1 MSLRDQ
7 RSQAAKVR
15 AQFYFSHARGAAV
28 RTVAVRPLIL
38 WSASTVV
45 ALSLVWAAAATLYL
59 AFHDDMLGALAA
71 REAEQQY
78 AYEDRLAEARADLDR
93 VAGRQL
99 LDQSSFEGKLH
110 ELLSRQARLEQRGA
124 IVAALAEQTTRSL
137 AAAEPSRHG
146 STVAAAKPTAGSAL
160 LAISA
165 ASPLTPTDSVA
176 GATRAFAP
184 IGSLVSAEPTVA
196 AAAPKPRPLD
206 EAKPQPV
213 AGPQASA
220 DRGVGAD
227 LIAAADNPDLGATAR
242 LGLMS
247 LSLDRAE
254 RRQEKALDE
263 IAADARTG
271 AAKLASVIA
280 HTGLAADSLV
290 PPAVKGGVGGPYI
303 PLSVDPAAPAFD
315 KTLAAAARDV
325 AEADRL
331 SRLMPILPVRA
342 PLIGDAVV
350 SSPFGYR
357 TDPFLGKPELHPGVD
372 LVQDYGSEIHATAG
386 GRVTH
391 AGPMGGYGDMVEID
405 HGNGLV
411 TRYGH
416 LSEILVA
423 EGEEVT
429 AGALLGR
436 LGSTGRSTGPHLHY
450 EVRVD
455 GEPVDPERFLAAGA
469 PLFGT
474 TL

>member
-7 RSQAAKVR
+7 RSRPAKVR
-15 AQFYFSHARGAAV
+15 THFYFSHARGDAI
-28 RTVAVRPLIL
+28 RTVAVRPLVL
-38 WSASTVV
+38 WSLAAFA
-45 ALSLVWAAAATLYL
+45 ALTLVWAGLTTVYL
-59 AFHDDMLGALAA
+59 VFHDDMLAALAA

-78 AYEDRLAEARADLDR
+78 AYEDRIAEARADLDR

-124 IVAALAEQTTRSL
+124 IVAALADQTTRSL
-137 AAAEPSRHG
+137 AAAEPPAHAS
-146 STVAAAKPTAGSAL
+146 SVAGAKPAGSAL
-160 LAISA
+160 SAIGA
-165 ASPLTPTDSVA
+165 ASPLAPTDSVIGPA
-176 GATRAFAP
+176 ARAFAP
-184 IGSLVSAEPTVA
+184 VAPIAPTIA
-196 AAAPKPRPLD
+196 AGPQKPRPID
-206 EAKPQPV
+206 DPRAQPTL
-213 AGPQASA
+213 GPQAA
-220 DRGVGAD
+220 AERGVGAD
-227 LIAAADNPDLGATAR
+227 LLAAADNPDLDAAAR
-242 LGLMS
+242 LS
-247 LSLDRAE
+247 LISVSLDRTE
-254 RRQEKALDE
+254 RRQATAVGE
-263 IAADARTG
+263 IAADARAG
-271 AAKLASVIA
+271 AAKLSAVVTRA
-280 HTGLAADSLV
+280 GLAADTLV
-290 PPAVKGGVGGPYI
+290 APAAKGGVGGPFI

-315 KTLAAAARDV
+315 KALASAARDV
-325 AEADRL
+325 AAADRL
-331 SRLMPILPVRA
+331 SRLLPILPVRA
-342 PLIGDAVV
+342 PLIGEAAV

-357 TDPFLGKPELHPGVD
+357 TDPFLGRPELHPGVD

-416 LSEILVA
+416 MSEILVA
-423 EGEEVT
+423 EGQEVT

-474 TL
+474 PL

>member
-7 RSQAAKVR
+7 RSRPVKVKTH
-15 AQFYFSHARGAAV
+15 FYFSHARGDAI
-28 RTVAVRPLIL
+28 RTVAVRPFIL
-38 WSASTVV
+38 WSLAAFA
-45 ALSLVWAAAATLYL
+45 ALTLVWAGLTTVYL
-59 AFHDDMLGALAA
+59 VFHDDMLAALAT

-78 AYEDRLAEARADLDR
+78 AYEDRVAEARAELDR

-110 ELLSRQARLEQRGA
+110 DLLSRQARLEQRGA
-124 IVAALAEQTTRSL
+124 IVAALADQTTRSL
-137 AAAEPSRHG
+137 AAASPSRAPA
-146 STVAAAKPTAGSAL
+146 VVAAKPLGSAL
-160 LAISA
+160 SAIGA
-165 ASPLTPTDSVA
+165 ASPLAPTDSA
-176 GATRAFAP
+176 IGPTATAFAP
-184 IGSLVSAEPTVA
+184 VA
-196 AAAPKPRPLD
+196 PLAVAGPPKPRPID
-206 EAKPQPV
+206 EARPQSTP
-213 AGPQASA
+213 GPQAA
-220 DRGVGAD
+220 AERGVGAD
-227 LIAAADNPDLGATAR
+227 LLAAADNPNLDAAAR
-242 LGLMS
+242 LS
-247 LSLDRAE
+247 LISVSLDRVE
-254 RRQEKALDE
+254 RRQTTAVGE
-263 IAADARTG
+263 IAADARAG
-271 AAKLASVIA
+271 AARLSAVVA
-280 HTGLAADSLV
+280 RAGLAADTLV
-290 PPAVKGGVGGPYI
+290 APAGEGGVGGPFI
-303 PLSVDPAAPAFD
+303 PLSVDPGAPAFD
-315 KTLAAAARDV
+315 KALADAARDV

-331 SRLMPILPVRA
+331 SRLLPILPVRA
-342 PLIGDAVV
+342 PLIGEAPV

-357 TDPFLGKPELHPGVD
+357 RDPFLGLPMLHTGVD

-386 GRVTH
+386 GRVAH

-423 EGEEVT
+423 EGQEVK

-474 TL
+474 PL

>member
-7 RSQAAKVR
+7 RSRPAKVGTH
-15 AQFYFSHARGAAV
+15 FYFSHARGDAI
-28 RTVAVRPLIL
+28 RTVAVRPLVL
-38 WSASTVV
+38 WSLAAFA
-45 ALSLVWAAAATLYL
+45 ALTLVWAGLTTVYL
-59 AFHDDMLGALAA
+59 VFHDDLLAALTA

-78 AYEDRLAEARADLDR
+78 AYEDRIAEARAELDR

-124 IVAALAEQTTRSL
+124 IVAALADQTTRSL
-137 AAAEPSRHG
+137 AAAEPPAHAS
-146 STVAAAKPTAGSAL
+146 SVAAAKPTGSAL
-160 LAISA
+160 SAISA
-165 ASPLTPTDSVA
+165 ASPLAATDGVIGSA
-176 GATRAFAP
+176 ARAFAP
-184 IGSLVSAEPTVA
+184 VAPTVA
-196 AAAPKPRPLD
+196 TGPQKPRPLD
-206 EAKPQPV
+206 EARPQSTL
-213 AGPQASA
+213 GPQAA
-220 DRGVGAD
+220 AERGVGAD
-227 LIAAADNPDLGATAR
+227 LLAAADNPDLGAAAR
-242 LGLMS
+242 LS
-247 LSLDRAE
+247 LISVSLDRME
-254 RRQEKALDE
+254 RRQATALGE
-263 IAADARTG
+263 IAADARAG
-271 AAKLASVIA
+271 AAKLSAVVA
-280 HTGLAADSLV
+280 RAGLAPDSLV
-290 PPAVKGGVGGPYI
+290 APAAKGGVGGPFI

-315 KTLAAAARDV
+315 KALANAARDV
-325 AEADRL
+325 AEADHL
-331 SRLMPILPVRA
+331 SRLLPILPVRA
-342 PLIGDAVV
+342 PLIGETSV

-357 TDPFLGKPELHPGVD
+357 IDPFLGKPMLHSGVD

-423 EGEEVT
+423 EGQEVT
-429 AGALLGR
+429 AGALIGR

-474 TL
+474 PL

>member
-7 RSQAAKVR
+7 RLRPVKVKTH
-15 AQFYFSHARGAAV
+15 FYFSHARGDAIRTIAAP
-28 RTVAVRPLIL
+28 PLVL
-38 WSASTVV
+38 WSLAAFAALTLAWAGLTTVY
-45 ALSLVWAAAATLYL
+45 LV
-59 AFHDDMLGALAA
+59 FHDDMLAALAT

-78 AYEDRLAEARADLDR
+78 AYEDRIAEARAELDR

-124 IVAALAEQTTRSL
+124 IVAALADQTTRSL
-137 AAAEPSRHG
+137 AAAEPPVRPAS
-146 STVAAAKPTAGSAL
+146 AAAKPPGSAL
-160 LAISA
+160 SAISA
-165 ASPLTPTDSVA
+165 ASPLAATDSVVGSA
-176 GATRAFAP
+176 ARAFAP
-184 IGSLVSAEPTVA
+184 AAPTVVTG
-196 AAAPKPRPLD
+196 PQKPRPLD
-206 EAKPQPV
+206 DPRPQPTP
-213 AGPQASA
+213 GPQAA
-220 DRGVGAD
+220 AERGVGAD
-227 LIAAADNPDLGATAR
+227 LLAAADNADLDAAAR
-242 LGLMS
+242 LS
-247 LSLDRAE
+247 LISVSLDRTE
-254 RRQEKALDE
+254 RRQATALAE
-263 IAADARTG
+263 IAADARAG
-271 AAKLASVIA
+271 AAKLSAVVA
-280 HTGLAADSLV
+280 RTGLAADALV
-290 PPAVKGGVGGPYI
+290 PPAAKGGVGGPFI
-303 PLSVDPAAPAFD
+303 PISVDPAAPAFD
-315 KTLAAAARDV
+315 KALASAARDV

-331 SRLMPILPVRA
+331 TRLLPILPVRT
-342 PLIGDAVV
+342 PLIGETSV

-357 TDPFLGKPELHPGVD
+357 RDPFLGLLMLHTGVD

-391 AGPMGGYGDMVEID
+391 AGPEGGYGDMVEVD

-423 EGEEVT
+423 EGQAVS
-429 AGALLGR
+429 AGAVIGR

-474 TL
+474 PL

>member
-7 RSQAAKVR
+7 RSRPDKVKTH
-15 AQFYFSHARGAAV
+15 FYFSHARGDAI
-28 RTVAVRPLIL
+28 RTVAVRPLLL
-38 WSASTVV
+38 WSLAAFA
-45 ALSLVWAAAATLYL
+45 ALTLVWAGLTTIYL
-59 AFHDDMLGALAA
+59 AFHDDMLAALAA

-78 AYEDRLAEARADLDR
+78 AYEDRIAEARADLDR

-124 IVAALAEQTTRSL
+124 IVAALADQTARSL
-137 AAAEPSRHG
+137 AAAAPPAHAS
-146 STVAAAKPTAGSAL
+146 SVAVAKPPGSAL
-160 LAISA
+160 SAIGA
-165 ASPLTPTDSVA
+165 ASPLAPADSVIGPA
-176 GATRAFAP
+176 AAFAP
-184 IGSLVSAEPTVA
+184 VAPIA
-196 AAAPKPRPLD
+196 AAGPQKPRPID
-206 EAKPQPV
+206 EARPQS
-213 AGPQASA
+213 ALGPQAA
-220 DRGVGAD
+220 TERGVGAD
-227 LIAAADNPDLGATAR
+227 LLAAADSPDLGAAAR
-242 LGLMS
+242 LS
-247 LSLDRAE
+247 LISVSLDRME
-254 RRQEKALDE
+254 RRQATAVGE
-263 IAADARTG
+263 IAADARAG
-271 AAKLASVIA
+271 AAKLSAVVA
-280 HTGLAADSLV
+280 RAGLAADTLV
-290 PPAVKGGVGGPYI
+290 APAAKGGVGGPFI

-315 KTLAAAARDV
+315 KALASAAHDV
-325 AEADRL
+325 ATADRL
-331 SRLMPILPVRA
+331 TRLLPILPVRA
-342 PLIGDAVV
+342 PLIGEASV

-357 TDPFLGKPELHPGVD
+357 IDPFLGKPELHPGVD

-391 AGPMGGYGDMVEID
+391 AGPMGGYGDMVEVD

-423 EGEEVT
+423 EGQEVN

-474 TL
+474 PL

>member
-7 RSQAAKVR
+7 RSRTAKVR
-15 AQFYFSHARGAAV
+15 THFYFSHARGDSI
-28 RTVAVRPLIL
+28 RSVAVRPIVL
-38 WSASTVV
+38 WSLAAFAAVT
-45 ALSLVWAAAATLYL
+45 LVWASLTTVYL
-59 AFHDDMLGALAA
+59 AFHDDMLAALAA

-78 AYEDRLAEARADLDR
+78 AYEDRIAEARADLDR

-124 IVAALAEQTTRSL
+124 IVAALADQTTRSL
-137 AAAEPSRHG
+137 AAAEPPAHAS
-146 STVAAAKPTAGSAL
+146 SAAGARPASSAL
-160 LAISA
+160 SAIDA
-165 ASPLTPTDSVA
+165 VSPLAPTDSVISPA
-176 GATRAFAP
+176 ARAFAP
-184 IGSLVSAEPTVA
+184 VAPIAPTA
-196 AAAPKPRPLD
+196 AAGPPKPRPIFDPRSPPTL
-206 EAKPQPV
+206 
-213 AGPQASA
+213 GPQAA
-220 DRGVGAD
+220 AERGVGAD
-227 LIAAADNPDLGATAR
+227 LLAAADNPDLDAAAR
-242 LGLMS
+242 LS
-247 LSLDRAE
+247 LISVSLDRME
-254 RRQEKALDE
+254 RRQAAAIGE
-263 IAADARTG
+263 IAADARAG
-271 AAKLASVIA
+271 AAKLSAVVTRA
-280 HTGLAADSLV
+280 GLAADSLV
-290 PPAVKGGVGGPYI
+290 APAAKGGVGGPFI

-315 KTLAAAARDV
+315 KALASAAREV
-325 AEADRL
+325 AAADRL
-331 SRLMPILPVRA
+331 SRLLPILPVRA
-342 PLIGDAVV
+342 PLIGEAAV

-357 TDPFLGKPELHPGVD
+357 TDPFLGRLELHPGVD
-372 LVQDYGSEIHATAG
+372 LVQDYGSEIHATAD

-391 AGPMGGYGDMVEID
+391 AGPMGGYGDMVELD

-423 EGEEVT
+423 EGQEVK

-474 TL
+474 PL